1 MTLKPD
7 LFRSKKAVLTAIGLA
22 LIAGTTL
29 AQTATPEPI
38 QWDKRRLE
46 NLERT
51 VRRVDRALNQ
61 ASAAGEPFILQTDPE
76 VLAVQGR
83 VSTLDRRVNDVEAT
97 LQRVNGDVERLTFQL
112 EEATRD
118 NAALRT
124 RLTDFERR
132 VKVIED
138 AARAEAELNAPIAA
152 HSPTGD
158 AAQDLAL
165 AVRMVAA
172 DPARAGRALE
182 TVVVTWPDTPQAR
195 EANVALGDLRVSA
208 RDQAGA
214 VQAYAA
220 ALTGWPRAAWAAETT
235 VKLASALEASDRD
248 TQACGAL
255 GEFTRRYAEGATAA
269 LRTRVTQLKT
279 RAGCS

>member
-1 MTLKPD
+1 MLKSD

-22 LIAGTTL
+22 LIAGTTV
-29 AQTATPEPI
+29 AQTVTPEPI

-83 VSTLDRRVNDVEAT
+83 VSTLDRRVGDVEAT
-97 LQRVNGDVERLTFQL
+97 LQRVNSDVERLTFAL
-112 EEATRD
+112 EESGRD
-118 NAALRT
+118 NAALRS
-124 RLTDFERR
+124 RVNDLERR
-132 VKVIED
+132 LKSIED
-138 AARAEAELNAPIAA
+138 AAELNAPITA
-152 HSPTGD
+152 HSLTGD
-158 AAQDLAL
+158 AAQDLAA
-165 AVRMVAA
+165 AVRMVTA
-172 DPARAGRALE
+172 DPARGARALE

-195 EANVALGDLRVSA
+195 EANVALGDMRVAA

-220 ALTGWPRAAWAAETT
+220 ALSGWPRVAWAAETT
-235 VKLASALEASDRD
+235 VKLATALEATDRD

-269 LRTRVTQLKT
+269 LRTRATQIKT

>member
-1 MTLKPD
+1 MLKFD

-22 LIAGTTL
+22 LIAGTTV
-29 AQTATPEPI
+29 AQTVPNEPI

-46 NLERT
+46 QLERT

-76 VLAVQGR
+76 VLALQGR

-97 LQRVNGDVERLTFQL
+97 LQRVNSDVERLTFAL
-112 EEATRD
+112 EESGRD
-118 NAALRT
+118 NAALRS
-124 RLTDFERR
+124 RVNDFERR
-132 VKVIED
+132 LKTLED
-138 AARAEAELNAPIAA
+138 AAELNAPIVA

-165 AVRMVAA
+165 AVRMATA
-172 DPARAGRALE
+172 TPARGARALE

-195 EANVALGDLRVSA
+195 EANVALGDMRVAA

-220 ALTGWPRAAWAAETT
+220 ALSGWPRAAWAAETT
-235 VKLASALEASDRD
+235 LNLASALEASDRD

-255 GEFTRRYAEGATAA
+255 GEFTRRYAEGATPA
-269 LRTRVTQLKT
+269 LRARATQIKT

>member
-7 LFRSKKAVLTAIGLA
+7 MFRSKTFVLTAIGVV
-22 LIAGTTL
+22 LIAGTTF
-29 AQTATPEPI
+29 AQTVPNEPI

-46 NLERT
+46 QLERT

-76 VLAVQGR
+76 VLALQGR
-83 VSTLDRRVNDVEAT
+83 VSTLDRRVDDVEAT
-97 LQRVNGDVERLTFQL
+97 LQRVNGDVERLTFAL
-112 EEATRD
+112 EESNRD

-132 VKVIED
+132 VKAIED
-138 AARAEAELNAPIAA
+138 AAQAEAELNAPITA

-165 AVRMVAA
+165 AVRMATA
-172 DPARAGRALE
+172 DPARGGRALE

-195 EANVALGDLRVSA
+195 EANVALGDMRVA
-208 RDQAGA
+208 GRDQAGA

-220 ALTGWPRAAWAAETT
+220 ALSGWPRAAWAAETT
-235 VKLASALEASDRD
+235 LKLASALEASDRD

-255 GEFTRRYAEGATAA
+255 GEFTRRYAEGTTAA
-269 LRTRVTQLKT
+269 LRTRATQLKT

>member
-1 MTLKPD
+1 MTLKLD

-46 NLERT
+46 QLERN
-51 VRRVDRALNQ
+51 VRRIDRALNQ
-61 ASAAGEPFILQTDPE
+61 ASAAGEPVILQTDPE
-76 VLAVQGR
+76 VLALQGR
-83 VSTLDRRVNDVEAT
+83 VSTLDRRLDDVEAT

-112 EEATRD
+112 DESTRD
-118 NAALRT
+118 NAALRA
-124 RLTDFERR
+124 RLTDTDRR
-132 VKVIED
+132 LKTFED
-138 AARAEAELNAPIAA
+138 AARAEAELNAPITA

-165 AVRMVAA
+165 TVRMVTAE
-172 DPARAGRALE
+172 PARGARALE

-195 EANVALGDLRVSA
+195 EANLALGDMRATANDL
-208 RDQAGA
+208 AGA

-220 ALTGWPRAAWAAETT
+220 ALSGWPRTPWAAEATI
-235 VKLASALEASDRD
+235 KLATALEASDRD

-255 GEFTRRYAEGATAA
+255 GEFTRRYAEGATPA
-269 LRTRVTQLKT
+269 LRTRATQVKT
-279 RAGCS
+279 RAGCN

>member
-22 LIAGTTL
+22 LIAGTTV
-29 AQTATPEPI
+29 AQTVPSEPI

-76 VLAVQGR
+76 VLALQGR
-83 VSTLDRRVNDVEAT
+83 VSTLDRRVQDVEAT

-112 EEATRD
+112 EEASRD
-118 NAALRT
+118 NSTLRS
-124 RLTDFERR
+124 RVTDFERR
-132 VKVIED
+132 LKRIED
-138 AARAEAELNAPIAA
+138 AAELNAPIAA

-165 AVRMVAA
+165 AVRMVTA
-172 DPARAGRALE
+172 DPARGARALE

-195 EANVALGDLRVSA
+195 EANVALGDMRVAA

-220 ALTGWPRAAWAAETT
+220 ALSGWPRTAWAAETT
-235 VKLASALEASDRD
+235 LKLASALEAGDRD

-255 GEFTRRYAEGATAA
+255 GEFTRRYAEGTTPA
-269 LRTRVTQLKT
+269 LRTRAAEVKT
-279 RAGCS
+279 RAGCN

>member
-22 LIAGTTL
+22 LIAGTTV
-29 AQTATPEPI
+29 AQTVPNEPI

-46 NLERT
+46 QLERT

-76 VLAVQGR
+76 VLALQGR
-83 VSTLDRRVNDVEAT
+83 VSTLDRRVDDVEAT

-118 NAALRT
+118 NSALRT

-132 VKVIED
+132 VKAIED
-138 AARAEAELNAPIAA
+138 VARAEAELNGPITA

-165 AVRMVAA
+165 AVRMVTA
-172 DPARAGRALE
+172 DPARGGRALE

-195 EANVALGDLRVSA
+195 EANVALGDMRVAA

-220 ALTGWPRAAWAAETT
+220 ALSGWPRTPWAAETT
-235 VKLASALEASDRD
+235 VKLAAALEASDRD

-255 GEFTRRYAEGATAA
+255 GEFTRRYAEGATPA
-269 LRTRVTQLKT
+269 LRTRATQVKT
-279 RAGCS
+279 RAGCN

>member
-1 MTLKPD
+1 MLKSD

-22 LIAGTTL
+22 LIAGTTV
-29 AQTATPEPI
+29 AQTVPSEPI

-76 VLAVQGR
+76 VLALQGR
-83 VSTLDRRVNDVEAT
+83 VSTLDRRVGDVEAT
-97 LQRVNGDVERLTFQL
+97 LQRVNSDVERLTFAL
-112 EEATRD
+112 EESGRD
-118 NAALRT
+118 NAALRS
-124 RLTDFERR
+124 RLNDFERR
-132 VKVIED
+132 LKSIED
-138 AARAEAELNAPIAA
+138 AAELNAPITA

-158 AAQDLAL
+158 AAQDLAG
-165 AVRMVAA
+165 AVRMVTA
-172 DPARAGRALE
+172 DPARGARALE
-182 TVVVTWPDTPQAR
+182 SVVVTWPDTPQAR
-195 EANVALGDLRVSA
+195 EANVALGDLRIAA

-220 ALTGWPRAAWAAETT
+220 ALSGWPRAAWAAETT
-235 VKLASALEASDRD
+235 LKLASALEATDRD

-255 GEFTRRYAEGATAA
+255 GEFTRRYAEGTTAA
-269 LRTRVTQLKT
+269 LRTRATQIKT
-279 RAGCS
+279 RAGCN

>member
-1 MTLKPD
+1 MLKSD

-22 LIAGTTL
+22 LIAGTTV
-29 AQTATPEPI
+29 AQTVPSEPI

-61 ASAAGEPFILQTDPE
+61 ASTAGEPFILQTDPE
-76 VLAVQGR
+76 VLALQGR
-83 VSTLDRRVNDVEAT
+83 VSTLDRRVGDVEAT
-97 LQRVNGDVERLTFQL
+97 LQRVNSDVERLTFAL
-112 EEATRD
+112 EESGRD
-118 NAALRT
+118 NAALRS
-124 RLTDFERR
+124 RLNDFERR
-132 VKVIED
+132 LKSIED
-138 AARAEAELNAPIAA
+138 AAELNAPITA

-158 AAQDLAL
+158 AAQDLAA
-165 AVRMVAA
+165 AVRMVTA
-172 DPARAGRALE
+172 DPARGARALE

-195 EANVALGDLRVSA
+195 EANVALGDLRIAA

-220 ALTGWPRAAWAAETT
+220 ALSGWPRAAWAAETT
-235 VKLASALEASDRD
+235 LKLASALEATDRD

-255 GEFTRRYAEGATAA
+255 GEFTRRYAEGTTAA
-269 LRTRVTQLKT
+269 LRTRATQIKT
-279 RAGCS
+279 RAGCN